1 LGYARAGSN
10 PARVVADTMSEW
22 LRSRPAKPVCFARVG
37 SNPTCVDLRLWC
49 NGNMLA
55 FQASASGSIPGSRI
69 ILN

>member
-37 SNPTCVDLRLWC
+37 SNPTCVDIHGCGVMVTCLPSK
-49 NGNMLA
+49 
-55 FQASASGSIPGSRI
+55 QAPRVRFPAAV
-69 ILN
+69 LY